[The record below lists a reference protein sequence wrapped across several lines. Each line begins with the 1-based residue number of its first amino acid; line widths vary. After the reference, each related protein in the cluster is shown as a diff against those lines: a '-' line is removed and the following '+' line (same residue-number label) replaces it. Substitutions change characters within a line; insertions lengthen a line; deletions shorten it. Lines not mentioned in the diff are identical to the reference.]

1 MAVVKRPKRNL
12 KNSEEKKAEAF
23 INGAGV
29 GTGKG
34 EEDEAE
40 GGKKP
45 ILVRI
50 APELLE
56 RITKAARRL
65 GISRAA
71 FIVSSAAREL
81 ERMD

>member
-12 KNSEEKKAEAF
+12 KDSDEKKAEAF
-23 INGAGV
+23 INGAG
-29 GTGKG
+29 TGKG
-34 EEDEAE
+34 EGDEPA

-50 APELLE
+50 EPELLE
-56 RITKAARRL
+56 RISKAARRL

-81 ERMD
+81 ERME

>member
-1 MAVVKRPKRNL
+1 MLYIEYNTGLL
-12 KNSEEKKAEAF
+12 KDSEEKKAEAF
-23 INGAGV
+23 INSA

-34 EEDEAE
+34 GGDEAV

-50 APELLE
+50 EPELLE

-71 FIVSSAAREL
+71 FIVSSTAREL
-81 ERMD
+81 ERME

>member
-12 KNSEEKKAEAF
+12 KDSKEKKAEAF
-23 INGAGV
+23 INGAG
-29 GTGKG
+29 TGKG
-34 EEDEAE
+34 GGDEAT

-81 ERMD
+81 EHME

>member
-12 KNSEEKKAEAF
+12 KDSDEKKAEAF
-23 INGAGV
+23 INGAG
-29 GTGKG
+29 TGKG
-34 EEDEAE
+34 EGDESA

-50 APELLE
+50 EPELLE
-56 RITKAARRL
+56 RISKAARRL

-81 ERMD
+81 ERME